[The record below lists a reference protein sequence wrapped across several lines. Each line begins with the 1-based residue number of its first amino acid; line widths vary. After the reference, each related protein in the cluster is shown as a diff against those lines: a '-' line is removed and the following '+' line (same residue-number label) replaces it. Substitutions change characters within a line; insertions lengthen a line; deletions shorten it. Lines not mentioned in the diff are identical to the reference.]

1 MILLSSF
8 QAESKLVCRP
18 SQQISQRQRET
29 FYSKQKAPQFKSIS
43 LGTISVEL
51 VKSSVEFTSS
61 NVLLSNVSFRVITS
75 FSEEF

>member
-18 SQQISQRQRET
+18 SQQISERQRET

-51 VKSSVEFTSS
+51 VKSSVECNKS
-61 NVLLSNVSFRVITS
+61 LLQLYKVQYNTKSAFL
-75 FSEEF
+75 